1 MISAFGV
8 NHGESV
14 SKAAPSVKSLVGM
27 TDPRKLARAQ
37 GRIAAKSKAQG
48 GQTWGDMARQGAVN
62 RSKSR
67 GEWGNYLGSV
77 GDQAG
82 WAHARS
88 GVLPRQLGN

>member
-8 NHGESV
+8 DHGEFV
-14 SKAAPSVKSLVGM
+14 SKAAPSMKSLAGM

-37 GRIAAKSKAQG
+37 GRIAAKVKAQG
-48 GQTWGDMARQGAVN
+48 GQTWGDVARQGAVN

-67 GEWGNYLGSV
+67 GEWGNYLG

-88 GVLPRQLGN
+88 GVLPRQIGS